1 MSETEEILAALNNL
15 NGKQDE
21 QMNLLTEIRIQNA
34 KLDGRMDTI
43 ESKLTGKIA
52 VLTEKVSSHAK
63 QLDWNW
69 KLWLAFLG
77 GSGLAWGIWKAGG

>member
-1 MSETEEILAALNNL
+1 MGDEILTALQTL
-15 NGKQDE
+15 NAKQDE

-34 KLDGRMDTI
+34 KLDGRMDTL
-43 ESKLTGKIA
+43 ETKLTGKIA

-69 KLWLAFLG
+69 RVWLAFLG
-77 GSGLAWGIWKAGG
+77 GSGIAFGVWKALT

>member
-1 MSETEEILAALNNL
+1 MGDEILSALNTL
-15 NGKQDE
+15 NVKQDE

-43 ESKLTGKIA
+43 ETKLTGKIA
-52 VLTEKVSSHAK
+52 VLVEKVSSHAQ

-69 KLWLAFLG
+69 RVWLAFLG
-77 GSGLAWGIWKAGG
+77 GSGIAFGVWKALG

>member
-1 MSETEEILAALNNL
+1 MSENEEILAALNNL

-21 QMNLLTEIRIQNA
+21 QMELLTEIRIQNA

-52 VLTEKVSSHAK
+52 VLTEKVASHAK

-69 KLWLAFLG
+69 RVWLGFVGAIGSAVGVWKL
-77 GSGLAWGIWKAGG
+77 IE

>member
-1 MSETEEILAALNNL
+1 MSENEEILAALNNL
-15 NGKQDE
+15 NVKQDE
-21 QMNLLTEIRIQNA
+21 QMELLTEIRIQNA

-43 ESKLTGKIA
+43 ESKLAGKIA

-69 KLWLAFLG
+69 RVWLAFLG
-77 GSGLAWGIWKAGG
+77 GSGLSWGIWRAIG